1 LSSKRL
7 QEINPELGIRPRGT
21 EGDIICREYPPWAFL
36 SLGIL
41 PFAAKL
47 DLSWKV
53 DACTLCCN
61 VGLHPAVLEGTI
73 RPQGALDHCGLQE
86 GETEP
91 KPKHWS
97 ARTTHLAIVTGRLR
111 DQISWSR
118 FW

>member
-1 LSSKRL
+1 MNLNVNTLAR
-7 QEINPELGIRPRGT
+7 
-21 EGDIICREYPPWAFL
+21 FL
-36 SLGIL
+36 YSITRT
-41 PFAAKL
+41 F
-47 DLSWKV
+47 SRKV

-97 ARTTHLAIVTGRLR
+97 ARTTHFAIVTGRLR
-111 DQISWSR
+111 DQIS
-118 FW
+118 